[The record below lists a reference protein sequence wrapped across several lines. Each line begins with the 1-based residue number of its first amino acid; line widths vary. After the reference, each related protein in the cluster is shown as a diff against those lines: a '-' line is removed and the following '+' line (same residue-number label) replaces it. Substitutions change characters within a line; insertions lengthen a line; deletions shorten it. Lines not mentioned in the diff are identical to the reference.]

1 MRYLLEPFAL
11 IGRKFFDPRIAQLNL
26 EIQSKIDR
34 SANHVEYRL
43 SELSSAE
50 AAAIRDENSVL
61 RSHVEALVRTLQSTN
76 ELVADQFETM
86 DRRFEKTDHRIETV
100 DKRLNDITQ
109 IHSSLQA
116 ELVAIRQFTDR
127 SLSYPY
133 PTEVQGM
140 SSGLAE
146 ALNFADGHKG
156 YASQSNLWF
165 NPALS
170 LRYSDGSVELSNVN
184 ERIVETTFVLA
195 EAVARTPKGGRILD
209 LGCAESLIAYELA
222 SFGFEVVGVDLNE
235 YPLEHPNLRTI
246 ASSLETIED
255 DDLRNFDTIVC
266 LSAIEHFGLGAYGE
280 DPNEDRADIEAL
292 GRLSALSGP
301 DTALILTTPF
311 GEPSVT
317 EFQRVYDSDGLDE
330 LLGAWDVVERRFA
343 TQDDASWTIQSGPE
357 TSSDGHNVAMVV
369 ASTKE

>member
-61 RSHVEALVRTLQSTN
+61 RSHIKAVGQSLRSTGDA
-76 ELVADQFETM
+76 VAD
-86 DRRFEKTDHRIETV
+86 RFEIVDHRMETL
-100 DKRLNDITQ
+100 DKRLADITET
-109 IHSSLQA
+109 HGSLQA
-116 ELVAIRQFTDR
+116 ELATIRDFTDR
-127 SLSYPY
+127 SLAYPY
-133 PTEVQGM
+133 PTDVEGISAGM
-140 SSGLAE
+140 AE

-195 EAVARTPKGGRILD
+195 EAVARTPQGGRILD
-209 LGCAESLIAYELA
+209 LGCSESLIAYELA
-222 SFGFEVVGVDLNE
+222 SFGFDVVGVDLNE
-235 YPLEHPNLRTI
+235 YPLKHPNLRTI
-246 ASSLETIED
+246 TSSLETIED
-255 DDLRNFDTIVC
+255 DELRDFDTIVC

-280 DPNEDRADIEAL
+280 DPNEGRADIEAL
-292 GRLSALSGP
+292 ERLADLSGS
-301 DTALILTTPF
+301 DTSLILTTPF
-311 GEPSVT
+311 GEPLVS
-317 EFQRVYDSDGLDE
+317 EFQRVYDEPGLEE
-330 LLGAWDVVERRFA
+330 LLDAWHVLERRFA
-343 TQDDASWTIQSGPE
+343 KQTEDSWTIESEANVSP
-357 TSSDGHNVAMVV
+357 DGHNVVLVV